1 MKIVTLNVSGFRGMA
16 ENGSKVTN
24 SEWRSNLKE
33 LKALIDSLEIDE
45 ESIVILQEIP
55 HQMLVNRSMW
65 QWEETKMFHSFQEL
79 FEADYEIFYPRYL
92 ICSKQCT
99 VALGRKHTKW
109 RYAPKGIIQYNRKH
123 DYGNKLVELEKD
135 GVTLLG
141 VHVSPY
147 DDMWNMLLDSLDKN
161 SVTYIAGDF
170 NANEKRGAM
179 KHKPQ
184 QLREKGY
191 CSLIPCNVITD
202 IRDQTS
208 LDNLYV
214 CADNL
219 LTDGIKTE
227 ICHTGPFVTDHMMC
241 IFEIN
246 PKRA

>member
-1 MKIVTLNVSGFRGMA
+1 M
-16 ENGSKVTN
+16 
-24 SEWRSNLKE
+24 
-33 LKALIDSLEIDE
+33 
-45 ESIVILQEIP
+45 
-55 HQMLVNRSMW
+55 
-65 QWEETKMFHSFQEL
+65 
-79 FEADYEIFYPRYL
+79 
-92 ICSKQCT
+92 
-99 VALGRKHTKW
+99 
-109 RYAPKGIIQYNRKH
+109 
-123 DYGNKLVELEKD
+123 
-135 GVTLLG
+135 TLLG

-161 SVTYIAGDF
+161 NVTYITGDF

-227 ICHTGPFVTDHMMC
+227 ICHTEPFVTDHMMC

-246 PKRA
+246 PKRV